1 MTFRRRACASLL
13 AVVICALSLT
23 YITVI
28 YNFQSPINLLWMMV
42 FPVMLAMFVF
52 DTVLIRFLMGAVLL
66 IVSLVTSTFLGVW
79 LGYP

>member
-1 MTFRRRACASLL
+1 MTFRRRVCASLL